1 MTDLALLIDAA
12 RAAGALA
19 LDYQARGLTVAS
31 KHDRSPVTDGDIAVN
46 ALLKERLLGARPGYG
61 WLSEETVDNPA
72 RLSKQ
77 RVFVVDPIDGTRAYM
92 NKTPWYSISVAVV
105 EDGRPTA
112 GVVFAP
118 ALDALYSGEAGG
130 TAQVNGSAIRV
141 GSARTLEGC
150 AMLADTR
157 AIGAAAWPDMNVDQ
171 RNSIALRLCLVA
183 GDVFDAAVSVSTLH
197 EWDLA
202 AGDLIAGLA
211 GAAVTDSRGE
221 RLAYNQAVPKA
232 RGLICANE
240 RLHSLI
246 LETLGDKS

>member
-1 MTDLALLIDAA
+1 M
-12 RAAGALA
+12 G
-19 LDYQARGLTVAS
+19 
-31 KHDRSPVTDGDIAVN
+31 SP
-46 ALLKERLLGARPGYG
+46 
-61 WLSEETVDNPA
+61 
-72 RLSKQ
+72 
-77 RVFVVDPIDGTRAYM
+77 
-92 NKTPWYSISVAVV
+92 
-105 EDGRPTA
+105 
-112 GVVFAP
+112 
-118 ALDALYSGEAGG
+118 
-130 TAQVNGSAIRV
+130 
-141 GSARTLEGC
+141 
-150 AMLADTR
+150 
-157 AIGAAAWPDMNVDQ
+157 

-211 GAAVTDSRGE
+211 GAAVTDSQGE